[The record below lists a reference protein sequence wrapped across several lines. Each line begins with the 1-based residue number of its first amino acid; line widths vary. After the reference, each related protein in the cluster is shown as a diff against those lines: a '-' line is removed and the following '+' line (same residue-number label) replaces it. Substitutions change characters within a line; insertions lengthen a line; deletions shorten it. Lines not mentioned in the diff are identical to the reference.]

1 MKSALR
7 VNTDF
12 TTEVLD
18 LDADEYQQL
27 SGAVGGLIEAVD
39 LRPGLTIWV
48 NEEGKLISL
57 PVNVIGTHMWARSY
71 GMTDVMLG
79 NVVFT
84 GGTDYETGETVELS
98 QAWIL
103 QIQELTA
110 RLREAYEGSAIHVY

>member
-1 MKSALR
+1 MKTALR

-27 SGAVGGLIEAVD
+27 SDAVGGLIQPVD
-39 LRPGLTIWV
+39 LKTDLAIIV

-57 PVNVIGTHMWARSY
+57 PVNVIGTHMWYRSY
-71 GMTDVMLG
+71 GATDVMVG

-84 GGTDYETGETVELS
+84 GGTDYETGETRPLPH
-98 QAWIL
+98 AWL
-103 QIQELTA
+103 AQLEEFA
-110 RLREAYEGSAIHVY
+110 EHMRSAMEGGVVV